1 MVLQESIPKSGKTN
15 YKKLSLMKKLDLP
28 FVSLITVSWNKKG
41 DTIELI
47 KSLLKQK
54 YGKKEIVVVDNAS
67 TDGTVEILREE
78 FPLITIIPLD
88 KNYGLH
94 KGFNAGVKYTK
105 GEIIIGVDQDCVLMD
120 ENVIKKV
127 VKNFKENQKLGIIA
141 FNVKNY
147 YSQENAW
154 DNPRFLKEGKLRR
167 GDPCLDYNG
176 CGFAVLKDVY
186 DRAGGLSEEFFIY
199 CGEIDLTLRVI
210 ELGYECRY
218 FPNITVFH
226 KSSPSRPNTSWYIKI
241 VARNWAWFVWKNFP
255 FYELVKHRFG
265 LSSYLLFK
273 EPALFFSTSFEI
285 LAGLFQILK
294 KRRCLSQSTIN
305 YYKSF

>member
-1 MVLQESIPKSGKTN
+1 
-15 YKKLSLMKKLDLP
+15 MKKLNLP
-28 FVSLITVSWNKKG
+28 FVSLITVSWNKKE

-47 KSLLKQK
+47 RSLLKQK
-54 YGKKEIVVVDNAS
+54 YGNKEIVVVDNAS

-94 KGFNAGVKYTK
+94 KGFNVGVKCAK

-127 VKNFKENQKLGIIA
+127 VKYFEGNRKLGIIA

-147 YSQENAW
+147 YSKEDSW
-154 DNPRFLKEGKLRR
+154 DNPRFLKKNGLDEGY
-167 GDPCLDYNG
+167 PCVAYNG

-186 DRAGGLSEEFFIY
+186 ERAGGLCEEFSIY
-199 CGEIDLTLRVI
+199 HGEIDLTLRVI
-210 ELGYECRY
+210 ELGYQCRY

-226 KSSPSRPNTSWYIKI
+226 KSSQNRPNTSWYIKI
-241 VARNWAWFVWKNFP
+241 TARNWAWFIWKYFP
-255 FYELVKHRFG
+255 FYEVVRQRFG
-265 LSSYLLFK
+265 LPLNLLFK
-273 EPALFFSTSFEI
+273 KPSLFFHAFFEI
-285 LAGLFQILK
+285 LGGLFKILR
-294 KRRCLSQSTIN
+294 KRRQLSKSTIS
-305 YYKSF
+305 YYKSFW